1 MLGLTALLRRAIPS
15 SSHQILPI
23 SISHLQRICSRAPS
37 RGGTEDSDFLHYST
51 AGNPQMFSAFALR
64 RTCFL
69 IPLFK
74 VLRCVCFACRVCFA
88 FRKLVFQQKSAG
100 KLRP

>member
-1 MLGLTALLRRAIPS
+1 MLGLTALFDGNPS
-15 SSHQILPI
+15 TNSHQILPI

-64 RTCFL
+64 RTCFI

-74 VLRCVCFACRVCFA
+74 VLRCVCFA
-88 FRKLVFQQKSAG
+88 FRKLVFQQKTAG